1 MMHANWF
8 MTREYSK
15 QMWKE
20 TRKTHG
26 DVHFALLAGFQELLT
41 FRLIAFLH
49 LTDWTEGLGYNH
61 RYRPMIVAALKKKK
75 TTSEQKDCQISRK
88 QVWLITQF
96 LVL

>member
-61 RYRPMIVAALKKKK
+61 RYRPMIVAALKEKKK
-75 TTSEQKDCQISRK
+75 LLQSKKTVKSQGNKCD
-88 QVWLITQF
+88 
-96 LVL
+96 

>member
-41 FRLIAFLH
+41 FRLISFLH

-61 RYRPMIVAALKKKK
+61 RYMPMIVAALKKKK